1 MRLPGHCV
9 DGFGGK
15 RENEERKERE
25 AYPVTLK
32 TYYRV
37 TSNFG
42 ADVVFAS
49 KVEADRYAQVL
60 RMRSEL
66 QRAYVRPFVSA
77 GDVEVSKL
85 ESVMS
90 YLMDDYLGGE
100 DGDA

>member
-1 MRLPGHCV
+1 M
-9 DGFGGK
+9 
-15 RENEERKERE
+15 
-25 AYPVTLK
+25 TLH

-42 ADVVFAS
+42 ADVTFAS

-66 QRAYVRPFVSA
+66 QQAYVRPFVSA

-85 ESVMS
+85 ESVMG
-90 YLMDDYLGGE
+90 YLMEDYLGGDE
-100 DGDA
+100 